1 MAEQEVQLMKPRIT
15 LKSIFRTTPESR
27 KEYVQGVSRYNKELL
42 EQARLKKLALAEQ
55 KALLD
60 KYNKE
65 MEAYNKASK
74 RNTNV
79 FYTSKVAYTEPAPA
93 PTKSSSGGSS
103 SRSSSTGSRTTY
115 TYTGTSKVVS
125 GRSLPVVT
133 KSSSTLG
140 SLKVSPFVSKSV
152 KKISFFKWGN

>member
-1 MAEQEVQLMKPRIT
+1 MAEQEVKLMKPRIT

-42 EQARLKKLALAEQ
+42 EQARLKKLAEAEQ

-60 KYNKE
+60 KFNKE

-74 RNTNV
+74 RNTNI
-79 FYTSKVAYTEPAPA
+79 FYTSNVTYTEPTPS
-93 PTKSSSGGSS
+93 PTKSSSGS
-103 SRSSSTGSRTTY
+103 SRKSSSTGSRTTY
-115 TYTGTSKVVS
+115 TYTGKSTIIS
-125 GRSLPVVT
+125 GRAIPTVT

-140 SLKVSPFVSKSV
+140 SLKVSPIVSNSV
-152 KKISFFKWGN
+152 KKISFFK